1 MTTHLLAQN
10 STLQYLTF
18 FSVHDNIEKT
28 YLGVIYMPE
37 LSNHKL
43 RFVPLDTKIST
54 KLQAGIPASS
64 IVMDLITQLSVHTGR
79 NTVVYYSSFP
89 NRSYGDASSVTEWD
103 ISGFMR
109 VLTGLDRDLG
119 LDLVIQTPGGD
130 PLAAEGIVEYLQAE
144 FKGDVRLIV
153 PYCAYSA
160 GTLIAC
166 GTKSVIMGNHSCL
179 GPVDPQLGIG
189 ACLNIIK
196 DYDEARQDIIEN
208 PTSLE
213 YWKIRLANYAP
224 NLYRLCKDAVNLG
237 DHLLNNWLHKYM
249 FAGEEGPEVDA
260 KIERIY
266 KQLNSNNHSHGR
278 HFTYSYCKDLGLKV
292 EQLEDDP
299 EMHITVM
306 KLHHALEEFMSEEE
320 MAKLLLNQYGV
331 PAAIV
336 IRQDIE
342 E

>member
-1 MTTHLLAQN
+1 M
-10 STLQYLTF
+10 
-18 FSVHDNIEKT
+18 D
-28 YLGVIYMPE
+28 
-37 LSNHKL
+37 SNKL
-43 RFVPLDTKIST
+43 RFIPLDTKISK
-54 KLQAGIPASS
+54 KLQAGIPASAV
-64 IVMDLITQLSVHTGR
+64 VMDLITDLSVQTGR

-89 NRSYGDASSVTEWD
+89 RKSYGNYSSVTEWD

-109 VLTGLDRDLG
+109 VLTGLDRSLG

-213 YWKIRLANYAP
+213 YWKIRLGDYEP
-224 NLYRLCKDAVNLG
+224 YLYRLCKDAVALG

-260 KIERIY
+260 KIEKIY

-278 HFTYSYCKDLGLKV
+278 HFTYTYCKDLGLKV
-292 EQLEDDP
+292 EQLEADP
-299 EMHITVM
+299 EMHATVM
-306 KLHHALEEFMSEEE
+306 KLHHALEELMDEEN
-320 MAKLLLNQYGV
+320 MAKLLLNQYGI
-331 PAAIV
+331 PAALSMS
-336 IRQDIE
+336 QPAE